1 MTQRTAFTDLNR
13 RNQVSSVK
21 IGLAGRG
28 VPGFASFLPLTNDDV
43 PRVDAESET
52 AQI

>member
-1 MTQRTAFTDLNR
+1 M
-13 RNQVSSVK
+13 
-21 IGLAGRG
+21 GLVGRG
-28 VPGFASFLPLTNDDV
+28 VPRPPSFLPLTNDDV